1 MISNDLH
8 RHHIDLLLEPIA
20 PLLADPAVSEIMIN
34 GPYRIWVER
43 QGRIASTRHR
53 FHAVDDLLAAL
64 RAIAQSVGR
73 PFGSDH
79 PILEGCLPDGSR
91 IEAVLSPIAAGGPA
105 VCIRRFTRARLDLGE
120 LDASGASWPEA
131 TARLCEAVDRKRN
144 VLVSGGTG
152 SGKTSLLNALS
163 TRIAPE
169 ERIVVIEDTREL
181 QLAQP
186 HVVQLEARP
195 ADARGRNAVSVR
207 TLLRATLRLRP
218 DRIVIG
224 EIRGAEA
231 LDLVQAMTSGH
242 GGSLGT
248 VHASHPRDALAR
260 VETLALMS
268 DVALPLAALRA
279 QVASAVDV
287 VVQVARAR
295 DGRRHVTH
303 VANVDGLDA
312 RGDYRFGEV
321 LAREDAC

>member
-1 MISNDLH
+1 MISTDVH
-8 RHHIDLLLEPIA
+8 RYHIDLLLEPIG

-34 GPYRIWVER
+34 GPHRVWVER
-43 QGRIASTRHR
+43 AGRIAPTPHR
-53 FHAVDDLLAAL
+53 FHAVEDLVAAL

-73 PFGSDH
+73 PIGSDH

-91 IEAVLSPIAAGGPA
+91 IEAVLAPIAAGGPI
-105 VCIRRFTRARLDLGE
+105 VCIRRFTRARLDLSE
-120 LDASGASWPEA
+120 LDASGASWPDA
-131 TARLCEAVDRKRN
+131 TERLCRAIDAKHN

-163 TRIAPE
+163 TRIPPE

-186 HVVQLEARP
+186 HVVQLEVRP
-195 ADARGRNAVSVR
+195 ADARGRNGVGVR

-242 GGSLGT
+242 GGCLGT

-279 QVASAVDV
+279 QIASAIDV
-287 VVQVARAR
+287 VVQVARLR
-295 DGRRHVTH
+295 DGRRCVTH
-303 VANVDGLDA
+303 VACVEGLDA
-312 RGDYRFGEV
+312 RGEYRFGDV
-321 LAREDAC
+321 LVREGAT